1 MMSEAVAI
9 RNSWD
14 PGVFPLRASFFHSHS
29 DQHRFRIGIEEKT
42 FRGETV
48 ATLQF
53 CTRLGPHMKD
63 VDLLRYIKLG
73 FYAAR
78 GRYAPAQLVILDLGS
93 EGTGTG
99 ANSDCIFHHGGAATT
114 ALHLMF

>member
-1 MMSEAVAI
+1 
-9 RNSWD
+9 
-14 PGVFPLRASFFHSHS
+14 
-29 DQHRFRIGIEEKT
+29 
-42 FRGETV
+42 
-48 ATLQF
+48 
-53 CTRLGPHMKD
+53 MKD

-114 ALHLMF
+114 ALHLMFFMKEKCPPGNTTPCAHF